1 MKNENNI
8 EVLNEEIQE
17 ILGTPPGWILRFG
30 TLIFFIVIVVLIWL
44 SYWIQYPDVVVSEII
59 VSFNDPPSKLISPKS
74 GYLNKLH
81 AVNNQKVKKGQL
93 LISYNSEANY
103 QDVLSLYEKLL
114 QVKQTNQSTIL
125 SLSFSENYSIG
136 ELQKYLFQFLDKQN
150 QYSLRVKGISEV
162 TNKSDK
168 QKQISSLE
176 NGIEYSTNL
185 RDNLA
190 VQIENTQIQLKN
202 EEAMVKMDKLS
213 QSELNKTRD
222 KLTVL
227 SSNLN
232 ATEAEIKDK
241 QFKISNLR
249 SDLVNLSVSSEKGR
263 EVALSE
269 MNAAFVQF
277 KSNVSQWISS
287 HLIISPTDGTV
298 QVTNKFLKSGQYVNK
313 DEPLLI
319 IIPPQSNKM
328 KGIMNVP
335 FNESGNIKRN
345 QLVLVRLNSY
355 PSSKFG
361 IIQGKV
367 ASSSS
372 IALEEDGKLVS
383 PVTVY
388 FENGLVTTT
397 GYKVSTKKELSG
409 MARIITQNKRFIQRL
424 F

>member
-1 MKNENNI
+1 MKNEYNI

-17 ILGTPPGWILRFG
+17 ILGTPPGWILRYG

-59 VSFNDPPSKLISPKS
+59 VSFNNPPTKLISTKS

-81 AVNNQKVKKGQL
+81 TVHNQKVKKGQL

-103 QDVLSLYEKLL
+103 KDVLSLYEKLL
-114 QVKQTNQSTIL
+114 QVKQMNQSSIL
-125 SLSFSENYSIG
+125 SLSFTENYSIG
-136 ELQKYLFQFLDKQN
+136 ELQKYLFQFLEKQK

-162 TNKSDK
+162 TNISDK

-190 VQIENTQIQLKN
+190 VQIDNTQIQLKN

-232 ATEAEIKDK
+232 ATEAEVKDK

-249 SDLVNLSVSSEKGR
+249 SDLADLRVNSEKGR

-269 MNAAFVQF
+269 MNATFVQF

-328 KGIMNVP
+328 KGLMNVP
-335 FNESGNIKRN
+335 FTESGNIKRN

-355 PSSKFG
+355 PSSKYG

-409 MARIITQNKRFIQRL
+409 MGRIITQNKRFIQRI

>member
-30 TLIFFIVIVVLIWL
+30 TLIFLIVIVILIWL

-59 VSFNDPPSKLISPKS
+59 VSFNDPPSKLISTKS

-81 AVNNQKVKKGQL
+81 VVHNQKVKKGQL

-114 QVKQTNQSTIL
+114 QVKQTNQSSIL

-361 IIQGKV
+361 IIEGKV

>member
-30 TLIFFIVIVVLIWL
+30 TLIFLIVIVVLIWL

-81 AVNNQKVKKGQL
+81 AVHNQKVKKGQL

-114 QVKQTNQSTIL
+114 QVKQTNQSSIL

-150 QYSLRVKGISEV
+150 QYSLRVKGIFEV

-277 KSNVSQWISS
+277 KSNVSQWISA
-287 HLIISPTDGTV
+287 HLIISPTDGMV

-361 IIQGKV
+361 IIEGKV

-397 GYKVSTKKELSG
+397 GYRVSTKKELSG

>member
-30 TLIFFIVIVVLIWL
+30 TLIFLIVIVILIWL

-59 VSFNDPPSKLISPKS
+59 VSFNDPPSKLISTKS

-81 AVNNQKVKKGQL
+81 VVHNQKVKKGQL

-114 QVKQTNQSTIL
+114 QVKQTNQSSIL

-136 ELQKYLFQFLDKQN
+136 ELQKFLFQFLDKQN

-355 PSSKFG
+355 PSSKYG
-361 IIQGKV
+361 IIEGKL

-397 GYKVSTKKELSG
+397 GYRVSTKKELSG

>member
-30 TLIFFIVIVVLIWL
+30 TLIFLIVIVVLIWL

-59 VSFNDPPSKLISPKS
+59 VSFNDPPSKLISTKS

-81 AVNNQKVKKGQL
+81 AVHNQKVKKGQL

-114 QVKQTNQSTIL
+114 QVKQTNQSSIL

-162 TNKSDK
+162 TNKRDK

-190 VQIENTQIQLKN
+190 IQIDNTQIQLKN

-249 SDLVNLSVSSEKGR
+249 SDLANLSVNFEKGR

-287 HLIISPTDGTV
+287 HLIISPTDGMV

-328 KGIMNVP
+328 KGLMNVP
-335 FNESGNIKRN
+335 FTESGNIKRN
-345 QLVLVRLNSY
+345 QLVLVKLNSY
-355 PSSKFG
+355 PSSKYG

-409 MARIITQNKRFIQRL
+409 MARIITQNKRFIQRI

>member
-114 QVKQTNQSTIL
+114 QVKQTNQSSIL

-287 HLIISPTDGTV
+287 HLIISPTDGMV

-372 IALEEDGKLVS
+372 IALEEGEKLVS

-388 FENGLVTTT
+388 FENG
-397 GYKVSTKKELSG
+397 
-409 MARIITQNKRFIQRL
+409 
-424 F
+424 

>member
-30 TLIFFIVIVVLIWL
+30 TLIFLIIIVVLIWL
-44 SYWIQYPDVVVSEII
+44 SYWIQYPDIVSSEII
-59 VSFNDPPSKLISPKS
+59 VSFNDPPTKLISPKS

-81 AVNNQKVKKGQL
+81 AVHNQKIKKGQL
-93 LISYNSEANY
+93 LISYTSEANY
-103 QDVLSLYEKLL
+103 KDVLSLYEKLL
-114 QVKQTNQSTIL
+114 QVKQTEQSSIL
-125 SLSFSENYSIG
+125 SLSFTENYSIG
-136 ELQKYLFQFLDKQN
+136 ELQKYLFQFLDKQK
-150 QYSLRVKGISEV
+150 QYNLRVKGIAEV
-162 TNKSDK
+162 TSKSDK
-168 QKQISSLE
+168 QRQIISLE
-176 NGIEYSTNL
+176 NGIAYSTNL
-185 RDNLA
+185 RDNLV
-190 VQIENTQIQLKN
+190 VQIDNTQIQIKN

-227 SSNLN
+227 TSNLN

-241 QFKISNLR
+241 QFIISNLK
-249 SDLVNLSVSSEKGR
+249 SDLVDLSFSSEKGR

-269 MNAAFVQF
+269 MNAVFVQL
-277 KSNVSQWISS
+277 KSNVSQWISLN
-287 HLIISPTDGTV
+287 LIISPTEGTV

-328 KGIMNVP
+328 KGIMNVL
-335 FNESGNIKRN
+335 FNESGSIKRN
-345 QLVLVRLNSY
+345 QVVLVKLNSY
-355 PSSKFG
+355 PSAKYG

-372 IALEEDGKLVS
+372 IALEDNEKLVS
-383 PVTVY
+383 TVTVY

-409 MARIITQNKRFIQRL
+409 TARIITQNKRFIQRL

>member
-30 TLIFFIVIVVLIWL
+30 TLIFLIVIVILIWL

-81 AVNNQKVKKGQL
+81 AVHNQKVKKGQL

-114 QVKQTNQSTIL
+114 QVKQTNQSSIL

-241 QFKISNLR
+241 QFKISNLK

-277 KSNVSQWISS
+277 KSNVSQWITA
-287 HLIISPTDGTV
+287 HLIISPTDGMV
-298 QVTNKFLKSGQYVNK
+298 QVTNKFLKSGQYVNI

-372 IALEEDGKLVS
+372 IALEEDEKLVS

>member
-287 HLIISPTDGTV
+287 HLIISPTDGMV

-372 IALEEDGKLVS
+372 IALEEDEKLVS

-388 FENGLVTTT
+388 FENG
-397 GYKVSTKKELSG
+397 
-409 MARIITQNKRFIQRL
+409 
-424 F
+424 

>member
-1 MKNENNI
+1 MKNDNNI

-30 TLIFFIVIVVLIWL
+30 TLIFLIVIVVLIWL

-59 VSFNDPPSKLISPKS
+59 VSFNNPPSKLISTKS

-81 AVNNQKVKKGQL
+81 AVHNQKVKKGQL

-114 QVKQTNQSTIL
+114 QVKQTNQSSIL

-150 QYSLRVKGISEV
+150 QYSLRVKGIFEV

-176 NGIEYSTNL
+176 NGIEYSINL

-241 QFKISNLR
+241 QFKISNLK

-287 HLIISPTDGTV
+287 HLIISPIDGTV

-328 KGIMNVP
+328 KGIINVP

-355 PSSKFG
+355 PSSKYG
-361 IIQGKV
+361 IIEGKV

-372 IALEEDGKLVS
+372 IALEEDEKLIS
-383 PVTVY
+383 PVTIY

>member
-1 MKNENNI
+1 M
-8 EVLNEEIQE
+8 
-17 ILGTPPGWILRFG
+17 
-30 TLIFFIVIVVLIWL
+30 
-44 SYWIQYPDVVVSEII
+44 
-59 VSFNDPPSKLISPKS
+59 
-74 GYLNKLH
+74 
-81 AVNNQKVKKGQL
+81 
-93 LISYNSEANY
+93 
-103 QDVLSLYEKLL
+103 
-114 QVKQTNQSTIL
+114 
-125 SLSFSENYSIG
+125 SIG

-345 QLVLVRLNSY
+345 QLVLVRLTSY
-355 PSSKFG
+355 PSSKYG
-361 IIQGKV
+361 IIEGKV

-409 MARIITQNKRFIQRL
+409 MGRIITQNKRFIQRI

>member
-30 TLIFFIVIVVLIWL
+30 TLIFLIVIVVLIWL

-114 QVKQTNQSTIL
+114 QVKQTNQSSIL

-269 MNAAFVQF
+269 MNTAFVQF

-287 HLIISPTDGTV
+287 HLIISPTDGMV

>member
-1 MKNENNI
+1 MKNVNNI

-30 TLIFFIVIVVLIWL
+30 TLIFLIVIVILIWL

-59 VSFNDPPSKLISPKS
+59 VSFNDPPSKLISTKS

-81 AVNNQKVKKGQL
+81 VVHNQKVKKGQL

-114 QVKQTNQSTIL
+114 QVKQTNQSSIL

-397 GYKVSTKKELSG
+397 GYRVSTKKELSG

>member
-30 TLIFFIVIVVLIWL
+30 TLIFLIIIVVLIWL
-44 SYWIQYPDVVVSEII
+44 SYWIQYPDIVSSEII
-59 VSFNDPPSKLISPKS
+59 VSFNDPPTKLISPKS

-81 AVNNQKVKKGQL
+81 AVHNQKIKKGQL
-93 LISYNSEANY
+93 LISYTSEANY
-103 QDVLSLYEKLL
+103 KDVLSLYEKLL
-114 QVKQTNQSTIL
+114 QVKQTEQSSIL
-125 SLSFSENYSIG
+125 SLTFNENYSIG
-136 ELQKYLFQFLDKQN
+136 ELQKYLFQFLDKQK
-150 QYSLRVKGISEV
+150 QYNLRVKGIAEV
-162 TNKSDK
+162 TSKRDK
-168 QKQISSLE
+168 QKQIISLE
-176 NGIEYSTNL
+176 NGITYSTNL
-185 RDNLA
+185 RDNLV
-190 VQIENTQIQLKN
+190 VQIDNTQIQIKN

-227 SSNLN
+227 ISNLN
-232 ATEAEIKDK
+232 ATEVEIKDK
-241 QFKISNLR
+241 QFSISNLK
-249 SDLVNLSVSSEKGR
+249 SDLVNLSFSSEKGR
-263 EVALSE
+263 EVALSD

-277 KSNVSQWISS
+277 KSNVSQWISLN
-287 HLIISPTDGTV
+287 LIISPTEGTV

-335 FNESGNIKRN
+335 FNESGSIKRN
-345 QLVLVRLNSY
+345 QVVLVKLNSY
-355 PSSKFG
+355 PSAKYG

-372 IALEEDGKLVS
+372 IALEDNEKLVS

-409 MARIITQNKRFIQRL
+409 TARIITRNKRFIQRL

>member
-1 MKNENNI
+1 MKNVNNI

-30 TLIFFIVIVVLIWL
+30 TLIFLIVIVVLIWL

-59 VSFNDPPSKLISPKS
+59 VSFNDPPSKLISTKS

-81 AVNNQKVKKGQL
+81 VVHNQKVKKGQL

-114 QVKQTNQSTIL
+114 QVKQTNQSSIL

-355 PSSKFG
+355 PSSKYG
-361 IIQGKV
+361 IIEGKV

-397 GYKVSTKKELSG
+397 GYRVSTKKELSG

>member
-30 TLIFFIVIVVLIWL
+30 TLIFLIIIVVLIWL
-44 SYWIQYPDVVVSEII
+44 SYWIQYPDIVSSEII
-59 VSFNDPPSKLISPKS
+59 VSFNDPPTKLISPKS

-81 AVNNQKVKKGQL
+81 AVHNQKIKKGQL
-93 LISYNSEANY
+93 LISYTSEANY
-103 QDVLSLYEKLL
+103 KDVLSLYEKLL
-114 QVKQTNQSTIL
+114 QVKQTEQSSIL
-125 SLSFSENYSIG
+125 SLTFNENYSIG
-136 ELQKYLFQFLDKQN
+136 ELQKYLFQFLDKQK
-150 QYSLRVKGISEV
+150 QYNLRVKGIAEV
-162 TNKSDK
+162 TSKRDK
-168 QKQISSLE
+168 QKQIISLE
-176 NGIEYSTNL
+176 NGIAYSTNL
-185 RDNLA
+185 RDNLI
-190 VQIENTQIQLKN
+190 VQIDNTQIQIKN

-227 SSNLN
+227 ISNLN
-232 ATEAEIKDK
+232 ATEVEIKDK
-241 QFKISNLR
+241 QFSISNLK
-249 SDLVNLSVSSEKGR
+249 SDLVNLSFSSEKGR
-263 EVALSE
+263 EVALSD

-277 KSNVSQWISS
+277 KSNVSQWISLN
-287 HLIISPTDGTV
+287 LIISPTEGTV

-335 FNESGNIKRN
+335 FNESGSIKRN
-345 QLVLVRLNSY
+345 QVVLVKLNSY
-355 PSSKFG
+355 PSAKYG

-372 IALEEDGKLVS
+372 IALEDNEKLVS

-409 MARIITQNKRFIQRL
+409 TARIITRNKRFIQRL

>member
-30 TLIFFIVIVVLIWL
+30 TLIFLIVIVVLIWL

-287 HLIISPTDGTV
+287 HLIISPTDGMV

>member
-30 TLIFFIVIVVLIWL
+30 TLIFLIVIVILIWL

-59 VSFNDPPSKLISPKS
+59 VSFNDPPSKLISTKS

-81 AVNNQKVKKGQL
+81 VVHNQKVKKGQL

-114 QVKQTNQSTIL
+114 QVKQTNQSSIL

-232 ATEAEIKDK
+232 ATEAEMKDK
-241 QFKISNLR
+241 QFKISNLK

-335 FNESGNIKRN
+335 FSESGNIKRN

-355 PSSKFG
+355 PSSKYG
-361 IIQGKV
+361 IIEGKV

-372 IALEEDGKLVS
+372 IALEEDEKLIS
-383 PVTVY
+383 PVTIY

>member
-103 QDVLSLYEKLL
+103 LDVLSLYEKLL
-114 QVKQTNQSTIL
+114 QVKQTNQSSIL

-241 QFKISNLR
+241 QFKISNLK

-319 IIPPQSNKM
+319 IIPPQSNMM

-397 GYKVSTKKELSG
+397 GYKVPTKKELSG

>member
-30 TLIFFIVIVVLIWL
+30 TLIFLIIIVVLIWL
-44 SYWIQYPDVVVSEII
+44 SYWIQYPDIVSSEII
-59 VSFNDPPSKLISPKS
+59 VSFNDPPTKLISPKS

-81 AVNNQKVKKGQL
+81 AVHNQKIKKGQL
-93 LISYNSEANY
+93 LISYTSEANY
-103 QDVLSLYEKLL
+103 KDVLSLYEKLL
-114 QVKQTNQSTIL
+114 QVKQTEQSSIL
-125 SLSFSENYSIG
+125 SLTFTENYSIG
-136 ELQKYLFQFLDKQN
+136 ELQKYLFQFLDKQK
-150 QYSLRVKGISEV
+150 QYNLRVKGIAEV
-162 TNKSDK
+162 TSKRDK
-168 QKQISSLE
+168 QKQIISLE
-176 NGIEYSTNL
+176 NGITYSTNL
-185 RDNLA
+185 RDNLV
-190 VQIENTQIQLKN
+190 VQIDNTQIQIKN

-227 SSNLN
+227 ISNLN
-232 ATEAEIKDK
+232 ATEVEIKDK
-241 QFKISNLR
+241 QFSISNLK
-249 SDLVNLSVSSEKGR
+249 SDLVNLSFSSEKGR
-263 EVALSE
+263 EVALSD

-277 KSNVSQWISS
+277 KSNVSQWISLN
-287 HLIISPTDGTV
+287 LIISPTEGTV

-335 FNESGNIKRN
+335 FNESGSIKRN
-345 QLVLVRLNSY
+345 QVVLVKLNSY
-355 PSSKFG
+355 PSAKYG

-372 IALEEDGKLVS
+372 IALEDNEKLVS

-409 MARIITQNKRFIQRL
+409 TARIITRNKRFIQRL

>member
-17 ILGTPPGWILRFG
+17 ILGTTPGWIIRFG
-30 TLIFFIVIVVLIWL
+30 NLIFLIVIVVLIWL

-59 VSFNDPPSKLISPKS
+59 VSFNDPPTKLISTKS

-103 QDVLSLYEKLL
+103 KDVLFLYEKLL
-114 QVKQTNQSTIL
+114 LVKQTDQSSIL
-125 SLSFSENYSIG
+125 SLSFTDNYSIG
-136 ELQKYLFQFLDKQN
+136 ELQKYLYQFLDKQK

-176 NGIEYSTNL
+176 NGIEYSTVL

-190 VQIENTQIQLKN
+190 IQIENTQIQLKN

-241 QFKISNLR
+241 QFKISNLK

-277 KSNVSQWISS
+277 KSIVSQWISS

-298 QVTNKFLKSGQYVNK
+298 QFTNKFLKSGQYVNK

-319 IIPPQSNKM
+319 IIQPQSNKM

-345 QLVLVRLNSY
+345 QKVLVRLNSY
-355 PSSKFG
+355 PASKYG
-361 IIQGKV
+361 IVQGKV

-372 IALEEDGKLVS
+372 IALEENGKLVS
-383 PVTVY
+383 PVTIY
-388 FENGLVTTT
+388 FENGIVTNT

-409 MARIITQNKRFIQRL
+409 MARIITQNKRFIQRI

>member
-1 MKNENNI
+1 MKNVNNI

-30 TLIFFIVIVVLIWL
+30 TLIFLIVIVILIWL

-81 AVNNQKVKKGQL
+81 VVHNQKVKKGQL

-114 QVKQTNQSTIL
+114 QVKQTNQSSIL

-241 QFKISNLR
+241 QFKISNLK

-355 PSSKFG
+355 PSSKYG
-361 IIQGKV
+361 IIEGKV

-397 GYKVSTKKELSG
+397 GYRVSTKKELSG

>member
-17 ILGTPPGWILRFG
+17 ILGTTPGWIIRFG
-30 TLIFFIVIVVLIWL
+30 NLIFLIVIVVLIWL

-59 VSFNDPPSKLISPKS
+59 VSFNDPPTKLISTKS

-103 QDVLSLYEKLL
+103 KDVLFLYEKLL
-114 QVKQTNQSTIL
+114 LVKQTDQSSIL
-125 SLSFSENYSIG
+125 SLSFTDDYSIG
-136 ELQKYLFQFLDKQN
+136 ELQKYLYQFLDKQK

-176 NGIEYSTNL
+176 NGIEYSTVL

-190 VQIENTQIQLKN
+190 IQIENTQIQLKN

-241 QFKISNLR
+241 QFKISNLK

-277 KSNVSQWISS
+277 KSIVSQWISS

-319 IIPPQSNKM
+319 IIQPQSNKM

-345 QLVLVRLNSY
+345 QKVLVRLNSY
-355 PSSKFG
+355 PASKYG

-372 IALEEDGKLVS
+372 IALEENGKLVS
-383 PVTVY
+383 PVTIY
-388 FENGLVTTT
+388 FENGLVTNT

-409 MARIITQNKRFIQRL
+409 MARIITQNKRFIQRI

>member
-17 ILGTPPGWILRFG
+17 ILGTTPGWIIRFG
-30 TLIFFIVIVVLIWL
+30 NLIFLIVIVVLIWL

-59 VSFNDPPSKLISPKS
+59 VSFNDPPTKLISTKS

-103 QDVLSLYEKLL
+103 KDVLFLYEKLL
-114 QVKQTNQSTIL
+114 LVKQTDQSSIL
-125 SLSFSENYSIG
+125 SLSFTDNYSIG
-136 ELQKYLFQFLDKQN
+136 ELQKYLYQFLDKQK

-176 NGIEYSTNL
+176 NGIEYSTVL

-190 VQIENTQIQLKN
+190 IQIENTQIQLKN

-241 QFKISNLR
+241 QFKISNLK

-277 KSNVSQWISS
+277 KSIVSQWISS

-298 QVTNKFLKSGQYVNK
+298 QFTNKFLKSGQYVNK

-319 IIPPQSNKM
+319 IIQPQSNKM

-345 QLVLVRLNSY
+345 QKVFVRLNSY
-355 PSSKFG
+355 PASKYG

-372 IALEEDGKLVS
+372 IALEENGKLVS
-383 PVTVY
+383 PVTIY
-388 FENGLVTTT
+388 FENGIVTNT

-409 MARIITQNKRFIQRL
+409 MARIITQNKRFIQRI

>member
-30 TLIFFIVIVVLIWL
+30 TLIFLIVIVILIWL

-59 VSFNDPPSKLISPKS
+59 VSFNNPPSKLISTKS

-81 AVNNQKVKKGQL
+81 VVHNQKVKKGQL

-114 QVKQTNQSTIL
+114 QVKQTNQSSIL

-319 IIPPQSNKM
+319 IVPPQSNKM

-355 PSSKFG
+355 PSSKYG
-361 IIQGKV
+361 IIEGKV

-397 GYKVSTKKELSG
+397 GYRVSTKKELSG

>member
-30 TLIFFIVIVVLIWL
+30 TLIFLIVIVILIWL

-81 AVNNQKVKKGQL
+81 AVHNQKVKKGQL

-114 QVKQTNQSTIL
+114 QVKQTNQSSIL

-222 KLTVL
+222 KLIVL

-241 QFKISNLR
+241 QFKIGNLR

-355 PSSKFG
+355 PSSKYG
-361 IIQGKV
+361 IIEGKV

-397 GYKVSTKKELSG
+397 GYRVSTKKELSG

>member
-1 MKNENNI
+1 MKNESNI

-59 VSFNDPPSKLISPKS
+59 VSFNNPPTKLISTKS
-74 GYLNKLH
+74 GYINKLH
-81 AVNNQKVKKGQL
+81 AVHNQKVKKDQL

-103 QDVLSLYEKLL
+103 KDVLSLYEKLL
-114 QVKQTNQSTIL
+114 QVKQTNQSSIL
-125 SLSFSENYSIG
+125 SLSFTENYSIG
-136 ELQKYLFQFLDKQN
+136 ELQKYLLQFLEKQK
-150 QYSLRVKGISEV
+150 QYSLRVKGKSEV
-162 TNKSDK
+162 TNIIDK

-190 VQIENTQIQLKN
+190 VQIDNTQIQLKN

-249 SDLVNLSVSSEKGR
+249 SDLAGLRVNSEKGR

-269 MNAAFVQF
+269 MNATFVQF

-287 HLIISPTDGTV
+287 HLIISPTDGTI

-328 KGIMNVP
+328 KGLMNVP
-335 FNESGNIKRN
+335 FTESGNIKRN

-355 PSSKFG
+355 PSSKYG

-409 MARIITQNKRFIQRL
+409 MGRIITQNKRFIQRI

>member
-30 TLIFFIVIVVLIWL
+30 TLIFLIVIVVLIWL

-81 AVNNQKVKKGQL
+81 AVHNQKVKKGQL

-114 QVKQTNQSTIL
+114 QVKQTNQSSIL

-150 QYSLRVKGISEV
+150 QYSLRVKGIFEV

-277 KSNVSQWISS
+277 KSNVSQWISA
-287 HLIISPTDGTV
+287 HLIISPTDGMV

-372 IALEEDGKLVS
+372 IALEEDEKLVS

-397 GYKVSTKKELSG
+397 GYRVSTKKELSG

>member
-8 EVLNEEIQE
+8 EFLNEEIQE

-30 TLIFFIVIVVLIWL
+30 TLIFLIVIVVLIWL

-59 VSFNDPPSKLISPKS
+59 VSFNDPPTKLISPKS

-81 AVNNQKVKKGQL
+81 TVHNQKVKKGKL

-103 QDVLSLYEKLL
+103 QDVLSLYEKLIE
-114 QVKQTNQSTIL
+114 VKQTNQQSIL
-125 SLSFSENYSIG
+125 SLSFTENYSIG
-136 ELQKYLFQFLDKQN
+136 DLQKSLSQFLDKQK
-150 QYSLRVKGISEV
+150 QYNLKVKGNTEV
-162 TNKSDK
+162 TYKSDK
-168 QKQISSLE
+168 QKQIISLE
-176 NGIEYSTNL
+176 NGIEFSSNL

-190 VQIENTQIQLKN
+190 VQIDNIQIQMKN

-249 SDLVNLSVSSEKGR
+249 TDLVNLSANNEKGR

-269 MNAAFVQF
+269 MNAAFIQF

-298 QVTNKFLKSGQYVNK
+298 QVTNKFLKSGQYVNR

-335 FNESGNIKRN
+335 FNESGNIKKN

-355 PSSKFG
+355 PSSKYG

-367 ASSSS
+367 ALSSN
-372 IALEEDGKLVS
+372 IALEENAKLVS

-388 FENGLVTTT
+388 FENGLITTT